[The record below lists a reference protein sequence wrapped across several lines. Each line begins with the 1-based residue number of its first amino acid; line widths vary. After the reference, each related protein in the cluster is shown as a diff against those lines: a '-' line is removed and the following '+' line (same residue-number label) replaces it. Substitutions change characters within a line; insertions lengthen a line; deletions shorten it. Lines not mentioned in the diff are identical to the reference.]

1 MFNKFR
7 IFINLRIY
15 VHLKELNKD
24 KGENFAEV

>member
-7 IFINLRIY
+7 IFIHLIIS
-15 VHLKELNKD
+15 VHLKEQNKD